1 VEKEKL
7 LRQLPAVHELLNCCE
22 PVDCPPQLLTEA
34 AREVLSY
41 WRTGILKDG
50 LMPPD
55 LGSLAA
61 EVTALVEKRMKTSL
75 RPVINASGV
84 VLHTNL
90 GRAPLS
96 DAAIKAVTN
105 VARGYCNLE
114 MDLDSG
120 ERGERYSHV
129 EKLLCELTGA
139 EAALVVNNNAGA
151 VLLALHAL
159 AREKEVVVARGE
171 LVEIGGSFRIPE
183 VMAQSGAVLREVGTT
198 NRTYPRDYE
207 RAVGTDTALFLKVHP
222 SNFRVV
228 GFTREV
234 MRRELVEVGRR
245 HQIPVMED
253 LGSGVFVDLQQYGID
268 PEPTV
273 QETLAAGIDIVT
285 VSGDKLLGG
294 PQAGIILGRAEMVQL
309 LKEDPLLRAL
319 RIDKMTLAAL
329 EATLRA
335 YLQEDVQK
343 KVPVLRMLSITAA
356 ELEKKAVE
364 LKDLLTG
371 TLKNCNILLK
381 PGVSRA
387 GGGSLPLA
395 ELPTT
400 LVAIYPKEIS
410 PVNLAERLRQGDPPV
425 VVRLQDEGVL
435 IDPRT
440 LLPGDEEVLA
450 KALQLVVSNNSITQA

>member
-1 VEKEKL
+1 
-7 LRQLPAVHELLNCCE
+7 
-22 PVDCPPQLLTEA
+22 
-34 AREVLSY
+34 
-41 WRTGILKDG
+41 
-50 LMPPD
+50 M
-55 LGSLAA
+55 
-61 EVTALVEKRMKTSL
+61 

-343 KVPVLRMLSITAA
+343 KSPCSAHA
-356 ELEKKAVE
+356 FH
-364 LKDLLTG
+364 
-371 TLKNCNILLK
+371 NC
-381 PGVSRA
+381 SRA
-387 GGGSLPLA
+387 GEKGCGIEGSA
-395 ELPTT
+395 D
-400 LVAIYPKEIS
+400 
-410 PVNLAERLRQGDPPV
+410 RH
-425 VVRLQDEGVL
+425 
-435 IDPRT
+435 
-440 LLPGDEEVLA
+440 
-450 KALQLVVSNNSITQA
+450 TQKL

>member
-1 VEKEKL
+1 
-7 LRQLPAVHELLNCCE
+7 
-22 PVDCPPQLLTEA
+22 
-34 AREVLSY
+34 
-41 WRTGILKDG
+41 
-50 LMPPD
+50 
-55 LGSLAA
+55 
-61 EVTALVEKRMKTSL
+61 
-75 RPVINASGV
+75 

-96 DAAIKAVTN
+96 DAACEAVLN

-129 EKLLCELTGA
+129 ERLLCELSGA

-159 AREKEVVVARGE
+159 ASGKEVVVARGE

-183 VMAQSGAVLREVGTT
+183 IMAQSGAVLREVGTT

-207 RAVGTDTALFLKVHP
+207 RALGDETALILKVHP

-234 MRRELVEVGRR
+234 RRQELVAVGQR

-253 LGSGVFVDLQQYGID
+253 LGSGVLVDLQQYGIA
-268 PEPTV
+268 PEPAV
-273 QETLAAGIDIVT
+273 QETLAAGVDMVT

-294 PQAGIILGRAEMVQL
+294 PQAGIILGRAELVKL
-309 LKEDPLLRAL
+309 LKDDPLLRAL
-319 RIDKMTLAAL
+319 RVDKMTLAAL
-329 EATLRA
+329 EATLKA
-335 YLQEDVQK
+335 YLEKNTQS
-343 KVPVLRMLSITAA
+343 VPVLRMLLMDEA
-356 ELEKKAVE
+356 ELEKKALE
-364 LKDLLTG
+364 LKEMLTG
-371 TLKNCNILLK
+371 TLKSCDMILK
-381 PGVSRA
+381 SGISRA

-400 LVAIYPKEIS
+400 LVVLYPEKIS
-410 PVNLAERLRQGDPPV
+410 ATTLAERLRRGAPPV
-425 VVRLQDEGVL
+425 VVRLQDDGVL

-440 LLPGDEEVLA
+440 ILPGDEEALV
-450 KALQLVVSNNSITQA
+450 KALQLAME

>member
-1 VEKEKL
+1 
-7 LRQLPAVHELLNCCE
+7 
-22 PVDCPPQLLTEA
+22 
-34 AREVLSY
+34 
-41 WRTGILKDG
+41 
-50 LMPPD
+50 
-55 LGSLAA
+55 
-61 EVTALVEKRMKTSL
+61 MKTSL

-450 KALQLVVSNNSITQA
+450 KALQLVVSK

>member
-1 VEKEKL
+1 MEKEKL
-7 LRQLPAVHELLNCCE
+7 LRQLPAVHELVNCCE
-22 PVDCPPQLLTEA
+22 PIDCPPHLLTSA
-34 AREVLSY
+34 AREVLSQ
-41 WRTGILKDG
+41 WRTGIMQKG
-50 LMPPD
+50 LVPPD
-55 LGSLAA
+55 LGALAA
-61 EVTALVEKRMKTSL
+61 EVVALVKKRMKVSL
-75 RPVINASGV
+75 RPVINAAGV

-96 DAAIKAVTN
+96 DAACEAVLN

-114 MDLDSG
+114 MDLDTG

-151 VLLALHAL
+151 VLLALHGL
-159 AREKEVVVARGE
+159 ARGKEVVVARGE

-183 VMAQSGAVLREVGTT
+183 IMAQSGAVLREVGTT

-207 RAVGTDTALFLKVHP
+207 RAVCPETALILKVHP
-222 SNFRVV
+222 SNFCVV

-234 MRRELVEVGRR
+234 RRQELAEVGQR

-273 QETLAAGIDIVT
+273 QETLAAGVDIVT
-285 VSGDKLLGG
+285 ISGDKLLGG
-294 PQAGIILGRAEMVQL
+294 PQSGIILGRAELVQV

-319 RIDKMTLAAL
+319 RVDKMTLAAL

-335 YLQEDVQK
+335 YLEEDVQNT
-343 KVPVLRMLSITAA
+343 VPVLHMLSMSAA
-356 ELEKKAVE
+356 ELEKKALE
-364 LKDLLTG
+364 LKDILAG
-371 TLKNCNILLK
+371 NLKNCNIMLK

-395 ELPTT
+395 DLPTT
-400 LVAIYPKEIS
+400 LVALYPKKIS
-410 PVNLAERLRQGDPPV
+410 PTDLAERLRRGDPPV
-425 VVRLQDEGVL
+425 VVRLHEDGVL

-450 KALQLVVSNNSITQA
+450 KALQLVVG